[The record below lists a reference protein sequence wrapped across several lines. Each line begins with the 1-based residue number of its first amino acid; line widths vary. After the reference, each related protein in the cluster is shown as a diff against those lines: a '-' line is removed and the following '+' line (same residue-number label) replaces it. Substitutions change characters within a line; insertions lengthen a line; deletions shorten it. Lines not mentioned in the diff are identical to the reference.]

1 MRTPSTPDAVYSHRQ
16 TCRACG
22 SRRVQTFLDF
32 GRMPLAGNFL
42 LESEVGHERAYPLR
56 ISLCHDCSL
65 VQVLDV
71 VSPKIIFGDYR
82 YLSSVTSTLRTHFER
97 YAADLAREL
106 RGVGDP
112 FVVEIGCNDG
122 VLLKPLQDRGIRVL
136 GVEPAEN
143 VAKVARGRGLN
154 VLNGFF
160 DEELAERI
168 RREHGPATAVL
179 ANNVFAHI
187 DDLKTVVRGIVNL
200 LSPGGIFVFEVHYL
214 RELLRLMQY
223 DFFYHEHLCYYS
235 LTALVPFLER
245 HGLHVY
251 DVKPISIH
259 SGSIRVHA
267 RRSDAR
273 PRPTG
278 KLVSMLSREH
288 EERIGTPSTYGA
300 FARRVPIRSSCSLE
314 SIDTRSGSEH
324 RLPTGRSPDVSHR
337 MGSRSAKPSPSSAP
351 RANPWPGMVHPDEA
365 TRSLVMGKSTVDY
378 SRSSLTP
385 PRAGTAASLPAPISP
400 SCPSTNFATIRR
412 TSASC
417 SPGATT
423 VRSSRRKR
431 RSSGVAGGFSCHC
444 RACASSASVP
454 LRLQSASE

>member
-1 MRTPSTPDAVYSHRQ
+1 MRTLSNPDADYYRRK

-22 SRRVQTFLDF
+22 SRRVRPFLDF

-42 LESEVGHERAYPLR
+42 LKSEVGHERAYPLR

-71 VSPKIIFGDYR
+71 VSPKIVFGDYR

-143 VAKVARGRGLN
+143 VAKVARGRGLE

-160 DEELAERI
+160 DEELSERI

-200 LSPGGIFVFEVHYL
+200 LRPGGIFVFEVHYL

-300 FARRVPIRSSCSLE
+300 FAQRVASHGVAFREALTKLRSEGKSVAGYGAPGRGNTLLGYAKIDRGLLPFIVDASPSRYGRFTPGTHIPI
-314 SIDTRSGSEH
+314 
-324 RLPTGRSPDVSHR
+324 LPVDEFRNHPPDVGLMLAWSYHR
-337 MGSRSAKPSPSSAP
+337 EILSK
-351 RANPWPGMVHPDEA
+351 E
-365 TRSLVMGKSTVDY
+365 
-378 SRSSLTP
+378 
-385 PRAGTAASLPAPISP
+385 TA
-400 SCPSTNFATIRR
+400 F
-412 TSASC
+412 
-417 SPGATT
+417 
-423 VRSSRRKR
+423 VR
-431 RSSGVAGGFSCHC
+431 GGGRFL
-444 RACASSASVP
+444 VP
-454 LRLQSASE
+454 LPRLRFVR